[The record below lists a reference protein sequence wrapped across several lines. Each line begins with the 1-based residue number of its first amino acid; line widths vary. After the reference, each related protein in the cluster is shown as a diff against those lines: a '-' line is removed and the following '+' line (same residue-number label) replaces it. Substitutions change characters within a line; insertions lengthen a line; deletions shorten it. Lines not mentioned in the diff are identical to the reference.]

1 MHIDHGGKMPFGQL
15 ILLPTELTLRSTPNG
30 TRMYSA
36 PIEELDKLHKKTHSW
51 SNIEI
56 NKRSKDPKTTE
67 ADINKELKRIE
78 GDLFRIKAKV
88 ELISGNHFQIIF
100 NGNIIADHGLDKND
114 INGAFY
120 ENYDSESRTVELDI
134 FVDRTSVEVFV
145 DGGAFSTAHPLEDA
159 QNSNGL
165 EVRGRYVYNIKSLEV
180 IELNSIWQ

>member
-1 MHIDHGGKMPFGQL
+1 MPFGQL

-30 TRMYSA
+30 TRMYST

-56 NKRSKDPKTTE
+56 NKPEKTE
-67 ADINKELKRIE
+67 ADINKELKRVE

-88 ELISGNHFQIIF
+88 EFIQGYRFLVTY
-100 NGNIIADHGLDKND
+100 NGNSIADFGLSYNE

-120 ENYDSESRTVELDI
+120 ENYDSESRTVDLDI

-145 DGGAFSTAHPLEDA
+145 DGGAFSTAHPLEEGK
-159 QNSNGL
+159 NSNGL
-165 EVRGRYVYNIKSLEV
+165 EIKGRHVYNIKSLEV

>member
-1 MHIDHGGKMPFGQL
+1 MPFGQL

-56 NKRSKDPKTTE
+56 NKPKKTE
-67 ADINKELKRIE
+67 ADINKELKSIE

-88 ELISGNHFQIIF
+88 ELIWGNHFQIIF

-120 ENYDSESRTVELDI
+120 ENYDSESRTVELDVV
-134 FVDRTSVEVFV
+134 VDRTVVEVFV
-145 DGGAFSTAHPLEDA
+145 DGGAFSTAHPLEEA
-159 QNSNGL
+159 KNSNGL
-165 EVRGRYVYNIKSLEV
+165 EVKGRHVYNIKSLEV